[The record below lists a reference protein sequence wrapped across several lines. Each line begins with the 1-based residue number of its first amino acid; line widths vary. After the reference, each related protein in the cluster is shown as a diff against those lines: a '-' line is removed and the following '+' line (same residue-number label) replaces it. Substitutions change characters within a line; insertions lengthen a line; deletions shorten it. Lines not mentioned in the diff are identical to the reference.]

1 MSSRSDTSRST
12 YTRSIEPRAWP
23 APAQPAHS
31 APLAARA
38 TCASAST
45 SIASLPPSS
54 TVTSFSSE
62 THARATARPTAGEPV
77 NSTLSTGARASAIPT
92 CVPPCT
98 TRTRPSGSVARASTP
113 MIRSPV
119 RHARRA
125 GLNTTPLPASSAPAI
140 CASGCANGAL
150 PAPITPTTPNGSYAT
165 RARLRERH
173 RAVDAHAPRPEHP
186 RAVLRD
192 PDQRVDRRQQ
202 LGARDLRARAALLA
216 ADQPR
221 QLVELVDDRL
231 RHAAHVAGAVLD
243 AQQRPQR
250 LHLARGGDHPL
261 DLLGWRRRAPAEDR
275 PGGRVARAQGLRW
288 GGLLG

>member
-1 MSSRSDTSRST
+1 MRST
-12 YTRSIEPRAWP
+12 EPRAWP

-54 TVTSFSSE
+54 TVTSFSWE
-62 THARATARPTAGEPV
+62 THARATARPTVGEPV
-77 NSTLSTGARASAIPT
+77 NSTLSTGARASATPT

-165 RARLRERH
+165 RARCESAIERWMPTRLEPST
-173 RAVDAHAPRPEHP
+173 RAPSSAIQISASI
-186 RAVLRD
+186 AASSSVL
-192 PDQRVDRRQQ
+192 
-202 LGARDLRARAALLA
+202 ATS
-216 ADQPR
+216 
-221 QLVELVDDRL
+221 
-231 RHAAHVAGAVLD
+231 
-243 AQQRPQR
+243 
-250 LHLARGGDHPL
+250 ARGRPCSRPISRASSSNSSMIACAT
-261 DLLGWRRRAPAEDR
+261 RRM
-275 PGGRVARAQGLRW
+275 
-288 GGLLG
+288 